1 MNDMNVYS
9 TAKESL
15 FWADQLADEVQARN
29 KKEKGTAVV
38 RCGQTPSGGKHIGNL
53 NDVVRAYFVYK
64 SLQERDVKSTF
75 IHSTDD
81 RDPLKDVPKRLA
93 DLDGNWHDSSK
104 FPEISKWLGKPL
116 CRIPDP
122 FGCCKS
128 WSAHF
133 TTVWE
138 IGLNALGIF
147 PKIVSN
153 NDYYEKGKFDPYIK
167 LVFEKKESVGKIVS
181 TFQETKGENYIP
193 FDAMCPNCGIL
204 SNISSFDLKSK
215 KVFFTCGGKAIK
227 KKKAEGCG
235 YEGSVPWSE
244 GKLQWRFEWPAQWG
258 IEKVTFEPFGKDHF
272 EGSWKSGQII
282 AKEVYGIEPPIPYVY
297 EFFLVDGAKMSASVG
312 NVIIVQDILK
322 IIEPETF
329 LYFYTK
335 RPGKQRDFSM
345 KEIFRLVDEFDNVE
359 SKFYA
364 KVGEKSSER
373 AYIMCTGKIPKKQP
387 ARIPYTFA
395 SMLAQ
400 IVPQN
405 TLLESSLSILKS
417 TRHVPQKVSEPDKKY
432 ILQRLLGAKYWVE
445 YYAPDEYKIKLL
457 YLTTEIVSNLSDK
470 QKSALKQLG
479 KDLAAKKYDE
489 KTLYDHAIEIAQS
502 NGLETKEFFSG
513 AYLALLG
520 KPTGPRLA
528 QFILAV
534 GQKEISKRLSAL

>member
-1 MNDMNVYS
+1 
-9 TAKESL
+9 
-15 FWADQLADEVQARN
+15 
-29 KKEKGTAVV
+29 
-38 RCGQTPSGGKHIGNL
+38 
-53 NDVVRAYFVYK
+53 
-64 SLQERDVKSTF
+64 
-75 IHSTDD
+75 
-81 RDPLKDVPKRLA
+81 
-93 DLDGNWHDSSK
+93 
-104 FPEISKWLGKPL
+104 
-116 CRIPDP
+116 
-122 FGCCKS
+122 
-128 WSAHF
+128 
-133 TTVWE
+133 
-138 IGLNALGIF
+138 
-147 PKIVSN
+147 
-153 NDYYEKGKFDPYIK
+153 
-167 LVFEKKESVGKIVS
+167 
-181 TFQETKGENYIP
+181 
-193 FDAMCPNCGIL
+193 
-204 SNISSFDLKSK
+204 
-215 KVFFTCGGKAIK
+215 
-227 KKKAEGCG
+227 
-235 YEGSVPWSE
+235 
-244 GKLQWRFEWPAQWG
+244 
-258 IEKVTFEPFGKDHF
+258 
-272 EGSWKSGQII
+272 
-282 AKEVYGIEPPIPYVY
+282 
-297 EFFLVDGAKMSASVG
+297 MSASVG